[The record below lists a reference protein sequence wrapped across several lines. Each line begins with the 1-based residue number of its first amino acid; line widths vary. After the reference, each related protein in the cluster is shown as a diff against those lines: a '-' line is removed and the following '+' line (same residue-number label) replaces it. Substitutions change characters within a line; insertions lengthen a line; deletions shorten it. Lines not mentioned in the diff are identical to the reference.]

1 MKIQAV
7 KGMNDVR
14 PNADRG
20 FLDTTLWQG
29 LGAIAAELL
38 ESYGYRHV
46 WLPVVEPTA
55 LFARGIGEGTDIVS
69 KEMYTF
75 ESRGGK
81 SMTLRPEGTAGAVR
95 AYVEHGLYR
104 AAPIQKWWYM
114 GPMFR
119 AEQPQEGRYR
129 QFYQIGAEF
138 FGVAEPAADAELLI
152 MLWKLL
158 ERLGIEQVSVRLN
171 SLGDSESRGRYRETL
186 RAFLEANRSG
196 LSEVTQKRIDQ
207 NPLRFLD
214 SKDPKDQELKASA
227 PDILDSLGSES
238 RAHFDQVQALLD
250 EAGVE
255 YVRDQ
260 TLVRGLD
267 YYTDTT
273 FEFST
278 SALGAQDAI
287 LGGGR
292 YDGLVEQLGGPAT
305 PAIGFAAGVERLS
318 MLLER
323 TMGVPKSGP
332 DLYLIPMDG
341 HVGEAMRLADTV
353 REASPFV
360 VEVDVSGRKVKAAMK
375 RADKIGA
382 RTVLVYGEEESRTGR
397 GNLKDLGVSS
407 QAEIMLTGEALVAA
421 LVEESSSIA
430 D

>member
-14 PNADRG
+14 PDAERG
-20 FLDTTLWQG
+20 FLDTTMWQG

-46 WLPVVEPTA
+46 WLPVVEATE

-75 ESRGGK
+75 EDRGGR
-81 SMTLRPEGTAGAVR
+81 SLTLRPEGTAGAVR
-95 AYVEHGLYR
+95 AYVEHGLFR

-119 AEQPQEGRYR
+119 AEAPQEGRYR
-129 QFYQIGAEF
+129 QFYQIGAEL

-158 ERLGIEQVSVRLN
+158 ERLGLDEVKVRLN
-171 SLGDSESRGRYRETL
+171 SLGDRESRQRYRETL
-186 RAFLEANRSG
+186 RAYLEEHRAD
-196 LSEVTQKRIDQ
+196 LSEATEKRIDD

-214 SKDPKDQELKASA
+214 SKDERDCALKDGA
-227 PDILDSLGSES
+227 PDILDALSPEA
-238 RAHFDQVQALLD
+238 RAHFDRVQELVAG
-250 EAGVE
+250 AGVAYE
-255 YVRDQ
+255 RDR

-267 YYTDTT
+267 YYTNTT

-278 SALGAQDAI
+278 TALGAQDAI

-292 YDGLVEQLGGPAT
+292 YDGLVEQLGGPST
-305 PAIGFAAGVERLS
+305 PAIGFAAGVERLA
-318 MLLER
+318 MLIER
-323 TMGVPKSGP
+323 TRGLPRSGP
-332 DLYLIPMDG
+332 DLYVVPMDG
-341 HVGEAMRLADTV
+341 HVGEAMALADTV
-353 REASPFV
+353 RDASPFV

-382 RTVLVYGEEESRTGR
+382 RMVLVFGEQESRTGR

-407 QAEIMLTGEALVAA
+407 ETEVMLTGDALVSA
-421 LVEESSSIA
+421 LVGDSE

>member
-7 KGMNDVR
+7 KGMNDVL
-14 PNADRG
+14 PNAERG
-20 FLDTTLWQG
+20 FLDTTMWQG

-46 WLPVVEPTA
+46 WLPIVEATE

-75 ESRGGK
+75 EDRGGR
-81 SMTLRPEGTAGAVR
+81 SLTLRPEGTASAVR
-95 AYVEHGLYR
+95 AYIEHGLFR

-119 AEQPQEGRYR
+119 AEAPQEGRYR
-129 QFYQIGAEF
+129 QFYQIGAEL
-138 FGVAEPAADAELLI
+138 FGVADPAADAELLI
-152 MLWKLL
+152 MLWRLL
-158 ERLGIEQVSVRLN
+158 ERLGLEQVKVRLN
-171 SLGDSESRGRYRETL
+171 SLGDLDSRKRYRETL
-186 RAFLEANRSG
+186 RGFLEQHRSE
-196 LSEVTQKRIDQ
+196 LSEATEKRIDE

-214 SKDPKDQELKASA
+214 SKDPKDQALKADA
-227 PDILDSLGSES
+227 PDILDALSAES
-238 RAHFDQVQALLD
+238 RAHFERVQELLD
-250 EAGVE
+250 GAGVAYE
-255 YVRDQ
+255 RDR

-292 YDGLVEQLGGPAT
+292 YDGLVEQLGGPKT
-305 PAIGFAAGVERLS
+305 PAIGFAAGVERLA

-323 TMGVPKSGP
+323 TRGVPRSGP
-332 DLYLIPMDG
+332 DLYVVPMDG
-341 HVGEAMRLADTV
+341 HVGEAMALADTI
-353 REASPFV
+353 RDASPFV

-382 RTVLVYGEEESRTGR
+382 RTVLVFGEDESRTGR

-407 QAEIMLTGEALVAA
+407 EMEVLLTGEALVSA
-421 LVEESSSIA
+421 LAGDSE